1 MTTFVFEELVNDPP
15 ATVLSAALGA
25 GTGELDSS
33 TDIGK
38 GVKLSTANNYII
50 CAAGDE
56 IEGVITSVEPWT
68 VNDGYSFGGVQVDRR
83 IVGTVGASDIGTLDI
98 GELAVAD
105 TQAAFG
111 TAGGLVVQSGTPANF
126 KWRCIR
132 HITGTGATGD
142 SVLLERV

>member
-15 ATVLSAALGA
+15 ATVLSAALGT
-25 GTGELDSS
+25 GSGELDSS
-33 TDIGK
+33 ADVGK
-38 GVKLSTANNYII
+38 GVKIGTANNYII
-50 CAAGDE
+50 ATSGDE

-83 IVGTVGASDIGTLDI
+83 VTATVGATQTGTVAVGDLV
-98 GELAVAD
+98 VAD

-111 TAGGLVVQSGTPANF
+111 TAGTLQVQSGAPTQF
-126 KWRCIR
+126 LWRVIR
-132 HITGTGATGD
+132 IISGTGATGD